1 MIRISN
7 VMTPAVHTI
16 GLDRTLEQA
25 LDLMNTHGIRHLP
38 VLQGGKLCGM
48 VTLRDVNLIGGPG
61 GADPS
66 ETPVEEAM
74 SQDVF
79 AVEPTASLAEVCSTM
94 ARRKLGAAIVAH
106 EGKVEGI
113 FTTVDACRALSELL
127 RGGPGKETAS
137 KKAAPAA
144 KKPAAPA
151 AKTKAAPAAKK
162 KAAPAA
168 KKKAPAKKPRG

>member
-1 MIRISN
+1 MIRISH

-16 GLDRTLEQA
+16 GMDQTLEQA

-38 VLQGGKLCGM
+38 VLQGGKLSGM
-48 VTLRDVNLIGGPG
+48 VTLRDVNLVGGPG

-79 AVEPTASLAEVCSTM
+79 SVEPTASLAEVCTTM

-106 EGKVEGI
+106 GGKVEGI
-113 FTTVDACRALSELL
+113 FTTVDACRALADLL
-127 RGGPGKETAS
+127 RGGATKE
-137 KKAAPAA
+137 AAP
-144 KKPAAPA
+144 
-151 AKTKAAPAAKK
+151 
-162 KAAPAA
+162 
-168 KKKAPAKKPRG
+168 KKAPAKKAAPKKAPAKKAAPPKKKKKG